1 MWNTTMWH
9 RMVLIRVACISMSIG
24 IVLTFSVC
32 LPSVYKW
39 NHDESYAVRDTP
51 SRCVDKID
59 HVYVEKFETVEEK
72 YRSMIKRYGCKFEA
86 RR

>member
-1 MWNTTMWH
+1 MWR
-9 RMVLIRVACISMSIG
+9 RMVCTFLTRMSMSTG
-24 IVLTFSVC
+24 IVLTSSVVY

-39 NHDESYAVRDTP
+39 NHDTSYAVRDTP
-51 SRCVDKID
+51 SRCVDKVD
-59 HVYVEKFETVEEK
+59 HVYVEKFEMVEEK